1 MKHNSCAQHTV
12 RPSKPKWWVW
22 SKARLMVGLSKE
34 NRQLMLKNHKL
45 SDGFLGDVFMDKV
58 RVRVT
63 RSVTFLLLADGEV
76 RGCYNRK
83 LVFSLQ
89 LPSSTCVED
98 LVPSCRGTQRY
109 CYVYSLRR
117 NQDRTPRLYYCFL
130 TFPPFSLHS
139 LPSLV

>member
-1 MKHNSCAQHTV
+1 
-12 RPSKPKWWVW
+12 
-22 SKARLMVGLSKE
+22 
-34 NRQLMLKNHKL
+34 MLKNHKL

-58 RVRVT
+58 RVRVA

-109 CYVYSLRR
+109 FYVYSLRR